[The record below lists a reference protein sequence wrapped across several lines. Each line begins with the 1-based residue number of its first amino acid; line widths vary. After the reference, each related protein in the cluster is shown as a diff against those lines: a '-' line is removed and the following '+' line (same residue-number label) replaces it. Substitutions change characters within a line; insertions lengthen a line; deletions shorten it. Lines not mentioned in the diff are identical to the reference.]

1 MGSYSQGFFGS
12 QEGIMFAYL
21 VIGVELALLYAVF
34 WYVFIREPKPYELRA
49 DHWGRYQC
57 ESGQFTAYGAHRYL
71 PAQLI
76 DEINERQLY
85 NFYIEQIRL
94 QQAQLRQIE
103 FPQLPF
109 PQPEV
114 PEAQYGLAQ
123 PAPPS
128 SLRRNRT
135 PNLAPHLKARRSEQ
149 LRHGWVLSTEPE
161 DEKPIIERF
170 FTNLSRA
177 INQLSLKTPLA

>member
-1 MGSYSQGFFGS
+1 
-12 QEGIMFAYL
+12 MFAYL

-34 WYVFIREPKPYELRA
+34 WYVFIREPKPFELRA
-49 DHWGRYQC
+49 EYFGTYQC
-57 ESGQFTAYGAHRYL
+57 DSGQFTAYGAHRHL

-94 QQAQLRQIE
+94 QRAQLRQIE

-109 PQPEV
+109 PRPEV
-114 PEAQYGLAQ
+114 PDAQYGQAQ
-123 PAPPS
+123 PAAPA
-128 SLRRNRT
+128 SLRRTRT

-149 LRHGWVLSTEPE
+149 LRRGWVLTPEP
-161 DEKPIIERF
+161 DNKPMIERF
-170 FTNLSRA
+170 FNNLSRA
-177 INQLSLKTPLA
+177 INQLSLKTPVA

>member
-1 MGSYSQGFFGS
+1 
-12 QEGIMFAYL
+12 MFAYL

-34 WYVFIREPKPYELRA
+34 WYVFIREPKPYEVRA
-49 DHWGRYQC
+49 DYWGRYQRD
-57 ESGQFTAYGAHRYL
+57 SGQFTAYGAYRHL
-71 PAQLI
+71 PVQVL

-94 QQAQLRQIE
+94 QQAQLRQID

-114 PEAQYGLAQ
+114 PQYGQTQ
-123 PAPPS
+123 PASPT
-128 SLRRNRT
+128 SLRRNRV
-135 PNLAPHLKARRSEQ
+135 PNLSPHSKARNSEQ
-149 LRHGWVLSTEPE
+149 LRRGWVLTSDPDT
-161 DEKPIIERF
+161 DNKPLIERF

-177 INQLSLKTPLA
+177 INHLNVKTPLA